1 MMREEREVVI
11 QFSLIPMGVMPS
23 SLAEY
28 HAGDI
33 TKDGLEELRHKSFLS
48 DSVFNIGMRHG
59 TKMAE
64 YLARKITGDESIRIE
79 KVITQ
84 YGIEN
89 LGHSVRMDALAV
101 DSKGR
106 MIDFEMQMERDK
118 DINRRMR
125 MYESSFK
132 PLLVPAVVHDD
143 MALRRGPAWEGE
155 GGVHVAVEGPGEHGD
170 G

>member
-23 SLAEY
+23 SLCESGAEY

-64 YLARKITGDESIRIE
+64 YLAR
-79 KVITQ
+79 
-84 YGIEN
+84 
-89 LGHSVRMDALAV
+89 
-101 DSKGR
+101 
-106 MIDFEMQMERDK
+106 
-118 DINRRMR
+118 
-125 MYESSFK
+125 
-132 PLLVPAVVHDD
+132 
-143 MALRRGPAWEGE
+143 
-155 GGVHVAVEGPGEHGD
+155 
-170 G
+170 